1 MNRDN
6 TEHLQ
11 EKNCRLKFAFKFWRA
26 ATLAVT
32 FVSLPCIVAMAGKIN
47 GLQVAAKEAN
57 KSYQERIE
65 VETRLRDR
73 AVSEMA
79 SMALEMA
86 EMRQSYVE
94 DNDVP
99 LADEP
104 EYRYM
109 GEFTITA
116 YCPCEKCCGKWA
128 DGLTASGLPAEEGII
143 AVDDS
148 IIPLGST
155 VLIDGQEYLAAD
167 TGGAIK
173 NNRIDIYMSDHSS
186 ALEFGKQK
194 AEVLVKVK

>member
-1 MNRDN
+1 M
-6 TEHLQ
+6 EHLQ
-11 EKNCRLKFAFKFWRA
+11 EQNRRLKSAFKFWRA
-26 ATLAVT
+26 AALAIT
-32 FVSLPCIVAMAGKIN
+32 CVSVPCIVAMAGKIN
-47 GLQVAAKEAN
+47 GLHAASETAYKA
-57 KSYQERIE
+57 YQERIE
-65 VETRLRDR
+65 TETRLRDR

-86 EMRQSYVE
+86 EMKQSYAVV

-104 EYRYM
+104 EYKYM

-148 IIPLGST
+148 IIPLGSI

-173 NNRIDIYMSDHSS
+173 GARIDVLCSSHQS
-186 ALEFGKQK
+186 ALDYGKK
-194 AEVLVKVK
+194 NLEVWVKEE